1 MGRKDLEKR
10 IYTSHLNNFVA
21 KVINKRESSRGNGIR
36 RYVRRKKLMHCCM
49 TVGMIKE
56 EKEILLK
63 QSLDQLGG
71 M

>member
-36 RYVRRKKLMHCCM
+36 RYVRRKN
-49 TVGMIKE
+49 
-56 EKEILLK
+56 
-63 QSLDQLGG
+63 
-71 M
+71 